1 MLRMIVIACVASVCL
16 GQTVQDK
23 EAKILKEQRFN
34 AGDGRTGAAFATE
47 NGQVFREETS
57 ADGERIGQYSY
68 IDNDGKVITVKYS
81 AGKDGFKILEGD
93 HVPATGQDSAPF
105 DPNFE
110 KENAP
115 APAPQAPAARPAPA
129 PRARVP
135 LPARAPAPV
144 RQQVVPAPIRQQVQE
159 SDPNRNPFINP
170 HDPTHRDFA
179 FNTNGAQFQPAQ
191 PVRAGQPARAQS
203 AQQTPVTLDASFVPN
218 CAGCEGLNP
227 FVNPFDKSH
236 GGNQVNP
243 NLIQVPRAQVQPAP
257 RPFVPQPQPIA
268 PAQPVVPVQQ
278 DFDGQIKINRFETGF
293 NFDFQA

>member
-191 PVRAGQPARAQS
+191 PVQAAQPARA

-227 FVNPFDKSH
+227 FVNPFDESH
-236 GGNQVNP
+236 GGRQVNP
-243 NLIQVPRAQVQPAP
+243 NLIQVPRAQVPAP
-257 RPFVPQPQPIA
+257 RPFVPQPVAPVQPA
-268 PAQPVVPVQQ
+268 LQQ